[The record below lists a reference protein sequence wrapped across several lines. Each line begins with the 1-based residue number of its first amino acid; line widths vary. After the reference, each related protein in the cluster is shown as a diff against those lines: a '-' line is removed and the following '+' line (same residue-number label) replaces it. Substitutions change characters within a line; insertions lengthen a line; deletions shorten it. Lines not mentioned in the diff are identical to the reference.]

1 MDGKQPPRQSLRDA
15 ATLLPIV
22 AAILLGPPLIRIF
35 AAPAAAA
42 GIPLIILYIFGVWAA
57 IVLGAYLLARRVD
70 ASEGAAPG
78 LGDDQDRG

>member
-1 MDGKQPPRQSLRDA
+1 MDGKEPQRQSLRDA

-35 AAPAAAA
+35 AAPAEPA

-57 IVLGAYLLARRVD
+57 IVVGAYLLARRLG
-70 ASEGAAPG
+70 ASEEPAPG
-78 LGDDQDRG
+78 SGDDESRG